1 MASIPVYQL
10 GKHLTS
16 VVLTPQ
22 TVAANGGLS
31 DGTAVTVTTYIDS
44 LSESLNDQTEE
55 ISAVNSTRQHLEK
68 LDSGHEITLSI
79 IKVNNGNDPNPLR
92 TMFLANSV
100 VKIAYTE
107 GTGSSAKTITTYAR
121 ITNVASGTQGKGK
134 QIASMTLG
142 PVDAGASTYSVS

>member
-22 TVAANGGLS
+22 TVAANGALS
-31 DGTAVTVTTYIDS
+31 DGTAVTVTTFMDS
-44 LSESLNDQTEE
+44 LGESLNDQTEE
-55 ISAVNSTRQHLEK
+55 VSAVNSTRQHLEK
-68 LDSGHEITLSI
+68 LDSGHELTLSV

-92 TMFLANSV
+92 TMFLSNSV
-100 VKIAYTE
+100 VKVAYTE
-107 GTGSSAKTITTYAR
+107 GTGSSATTITVYAR

-134 QIASMTLG
+134 QIASITLG
-142 PVDAGASTYSVS
+142 PVDAGASTYVVS